1 MTFFHKPPEPLK
13 LTSPATLIATF
24 FGSGLLKPA
33 SGTWGSLAALYPGFL
48 IAQYLGGLGLL
59 LAAGIAY
66 GLGHWAS
73 TQWISHSVE
82 QDPSPIVIDEVVGI
96 WLTLI
101 AIAAPLNSDT
111 LTIENAALAFV
122 LFRFFDIVKPWPIS
136 WADRSLRGAKGVMVD
151 DVFAGVMAGLLLFAL
166 HYNFH

>member
-1 MTFFHKPPEPLK
+1 MTFFHRPPEHLK

-48 IAQYLGGLGLL
+48 VAHYFGALGLL
-59 LAAGIAY
+59 LAAAVAY

-73 TQWISHSVE
+73 AQWISNATYK
-82 QDPSPIVIDEVVGI
+82 DPSPVVIDEVVGM

-101 AIAAPLNSDT
+101 AISPPFNTDT
-111 LTIENAALAFV
+111 LTLGNAVLAFA
-122 LFRFFDIVKPWPIS
+122 LFRVFDIIKPWPIS
-136 WADRSLRGAKGVMVD
+136 WADTSIHGAHGIMVD
-151 DVFAGVMAGLLLFAL
+151 DVFAGVMAGLLLFVL
-166 HYNFH
+166 HYNFY